1 MNISR
6 AIQHPTQD
14 PNFVQKLAVASLV
27 GMVPILNFA
36 IQGYAL
42 EHAANV
48 MAGRE
53 LPLPGWSDLSA
64 KFNRGLRLGLANL
77 VYAAPLLLLYGVM
90 IVAILVFT
98 FGAQAALYSGRES
111 REVSRLLGAGSVALF
126 GAMAVFGGV
135 LFIFGIAIGLLGP
148 GIFRQYARY
157 GTFASC
163 FQFGEILAFTRRRI
177 GDIIRSLVILYAILM
192 VPTLGSVVLQF
203 IPCLGSLASFAVM
216 FAALGY
222 YQIVFAHLMGQMML
236 KDGQAAATMPP
247 TTTGG

>member
-14 PNFVQKLAVASLV
+14 PNFIQKLAITSLV

-36 IQGYAL
+36 VQGYAL

-64 KFNRGLRLGLANL
+64 RFNRGLRLGLAQL
-77 VYAAPLLLLYGVM
+77 VYAAPLLFLYGVLM
-90 IVAILVFT
+90 TAILVFT
-98 FGAQAALYSGRES
+98 FGAQAAIYSGQAS
-111 REVSRLLGAGSVALF
+111 RDVSRFLGVGSVALF
-126 GAMAVFGGV
+126 GIMAVLGGA
-135 LFIFGIAIGLLGP
+135 LFFLGIAIGLLGP
-148 GIFRQYARY
+148 GIFRQYLQH
-157 GTFASC
+157 GTFGSC

-177 GDIIRSLVILYAILM
+177 GNIMLSQVILYAIVLA
-192 VPTLGSVVLQF
+192 PILGSMFLQF
-203 IPCLGSLASFAVM
+203 IPCLGSLASFALM

-222 YQIVFAHLMGQMML
+222 YQIVHAHLMGQMML
-236 KDGQAAATMPP
+236 KDSQVPAPPVRRQAQ
-247 TTTGG
+247 